1 MHYQGG
7 KFYSKNEI
15 CKVIHTH
22 THTHTSFVSLFCG
35 SCAIESKVNFGAKI
49 LNDKHFYLIE
59 MYKGLQNGYILPD
72 TISEE
77 EYKYIRGHKDEDP
90 VLTGFVGFAC
100 SFGGKWFGGYA
111 RDRRSRRNY
120 CDAAKRSLERDMLVL
135 KNATFLNMDYRDVPI
150 QDGSVVYCDPPYRN
164 TTQYGEKFDSDE
176 FWEYMRKISINNTVF
191 ISEQEAPEDF
201 ACIWE
206 KEQRR
211 TVDVN
216 KSNNQ
221 IKIEKLFVFR
231 ND

>member
-1 MHYQGG
+1 
-7 KFYSKNEI
+7 
-15 CKVIHTH
+15 
-22 THTHTSFVSLFCG
+22 
-35 SCAIESKVNFGAKI
+35 
-49 LNDKHFYLIE
+49 
-59 MYKGLQNGYILPD
+59 
-72 TISEE
+72 
-77 EYKYIRGHKDEDP
+77 
-90 VLTGFVGFAC
+90 
-100 SFGGKWFGGYA
+100 
-111 RDRRSRRNY
+111 
-120 CDAAKRSLERDMLVL
+120 MLVL

-150 QDGSVVYCDPPYRN
+150 QDGSVVYCDPPYQN

-211 TVDVN
+211 TIDVN